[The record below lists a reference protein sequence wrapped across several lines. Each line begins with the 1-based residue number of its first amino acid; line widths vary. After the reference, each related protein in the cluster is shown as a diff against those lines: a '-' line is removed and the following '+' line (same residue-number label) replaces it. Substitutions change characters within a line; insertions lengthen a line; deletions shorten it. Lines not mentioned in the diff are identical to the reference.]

1 MSTTILHQESCW
13 EGLTLGH
20 MLSWKPVNQTWHRG
34 NKVRLYFLSP
44 RFYFYSLGILYGLC
58 W

>member
-13 EGLTLGH
+13 EGLALSH
-20 MLSWKPVNQTWHRG
+20 MLSWKPVNQTQHRG
-34 NKVRLYFLSP
+34 NKVRLYFFITQVL
-44 RFYFYSLGILYGLC
+44 FYSLGILYGLC